1 MKIKFLI
8 VLSLLVFS
16 MFFVSANNQAE
27 FVNNLTEKINNE
39 NNYLDF
45 LSNSKYNSVKLI
57 AGEEVYYLEFNK
69 GELKSVPEMKTD
81 VTIEFTNEE
90 FEEFINAYEKED
102 VGKLKEIILDKLPFM
117 VKLNVFFQCLRTSW
131 CRKMIF

>member
-117 VKLNVFFQCLRTSW
+117 VKFNVFFQCLRTSW

>member
-1 MKIKFLI
+1 MNVKFLI
-8 VLSLLVFS
+8 ILSLLVFS
-16 MFFVSANNQAE
+16 TLIVSANNSTE
-27 FVNNLTEKINNE
+27 FVNNLTEKINND

-45 LSNSKYNSVKLI
+45 ISSSKYNSVKLI

-69 GELKSVPEMKTD
+69 GELKSVVEMKTD

-90 FEEFINAYEKED
+90 FGEFMNAYEEED
-102 VGKLKEIILDKLPFM
+102 VGELKNIILDKLPFR
-117 VKLNVFFQCLRTSW
+117 VKLNVLFQCMRTSW

>member
-1 MKIKFLI
+1 MNVKFLI
-8 VLSLLVFS
+8 ILSLLVFS
-16 MFFVSANNQAE
+16 TLIVSANNSTE
-27 FVNNLTEKINNE
+27 FVNNLTEKINND

-45 LSNSKYNSVKLI
+45 ISSSKYNSVKLI

-69 GELKSVPEMKTD
+69 GELKSVVEMKTD

-90 FEEFINAYEKED
+90 FEEFMNAYEEED
-102 VGKLKEIILDKLPFM
+102 VGELKNIILDKLPFR
-117 VKLNVFFQCLRTSW
+117 VKLNVLFQCMRTSW

>member
-27 FVNNLTEKINNE
+27 FVNNLTEKIDNE

-117 VKLNVFFQCLRTSW
+117 VKFNVFFQCLRTSW